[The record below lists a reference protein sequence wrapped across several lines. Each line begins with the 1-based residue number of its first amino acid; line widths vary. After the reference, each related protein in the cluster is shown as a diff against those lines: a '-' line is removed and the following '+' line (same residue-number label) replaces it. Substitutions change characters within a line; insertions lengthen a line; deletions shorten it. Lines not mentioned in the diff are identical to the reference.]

1 MSFSYFL
8 HSPRKDFTIAGLL
21 SPPPQQQPKRE
32 APGKQTADMIKIYET
47 KFFKK
52 ECFFTSFFLL
62 P

>member
-32 APGKQTADMIKIYET
+32 APGKQTADILNKNVLKKI
-47 KFFKK
+47 FFK
-52 ECFFTSFFLL
+52 CVSRVFFLL